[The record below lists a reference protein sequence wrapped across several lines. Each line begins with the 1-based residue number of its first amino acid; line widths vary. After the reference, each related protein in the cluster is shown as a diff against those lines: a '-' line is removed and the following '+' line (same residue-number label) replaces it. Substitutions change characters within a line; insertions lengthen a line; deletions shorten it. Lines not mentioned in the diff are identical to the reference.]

1 MGLFM
6 IPKEEKFFD
15 MFRETSKVTLRAAQQ
30 FKDIFDDYTD
40 VAAKVQ
46 KLCEIEKEADGHTH
60 RMVEALNRSFIT
72 PIDRDDIYKL
82 NSILDDLVDYMEA
95 CAVRLQLFKIGQP
108 NAGMKRFASL
118 IYQAVEQIQS
128 AIQTFPK
135 MHNIMQITRDI
146 KTIETEGDTLS
157 HKLIEDLFEKEKDPI
172 ELIKFKEIYGRL
184 ESTLD
189 RCQDLALLLEAIA
202 LKNG

>member
-1 MGLFM
+1 MRMFM

-15 MFRETSKVTLRAAQQ
+15 MFRETSKVTLRGAQQ
-30 FKDIFDDYTD
+30 FKDLFDDYTD
-40 VAAKVQ
+40 VSVKVQ
-46 KLCEIEKEADGHTH
+46 KLSEIEKEADGHTH

-82 NSILDDLVDYMEA
+82 NSILDDLIDYMEA
-95 CAVRLQLFKIGQP
+95 CAVRLQLFKIEKT

-118 IYQAVEQIQS
+118 IYQAVDDIVK
-128 AIQTFPK
+128 AIETFPK
-135 MHNIMQITRDI
+135 MNNLMKITRDI

-157 HKLIEDLFEKEKDPI
+157 HKLIADLFENEKDPI
-172 ELIKFKEIYGRL
+172 ELIKLKEIYGRL

>member
-1 MGLFM
+1 MRMFM
-6 IPKEEKFFD
+6 IPREEKFFD
-15 MFRETSKVTLRAAQQ
+15 MFRETSKVTLRGAQQ
-30 FKDIFDDYTD
+30 FKDLFDDYTD
-40 VAAKVQ
+40 VPAKVQ
-46 KLCEIEKEADGHTH
+46 KLSEIEKEADGHTH

-82 NSILDDLVDYMEA
+82 NSILDDLIDYMEA
-95 CAVRLQLFKIGQP
+95 CAVRLELFKIEKT

-118 IYQAVEQIQS
+118 IYQAVDDIVK
-128 AIQTFPK
+128 AIETFPK
-135 MHNIMQITRDI
+135 MNNIMKITRDI

-157 HKLIEDLFEKEKDPI
+157 HKLISDLFENEKDPI
-172 ELIKFKEIYGRL
+172 ELIKLKEIYGRL